1 MGLGFGVGAGEGA
14 SVSALSAVYPPAA
27 APAPVPRPAA
37 APAAPTRPRLWAL
50 WRARGGT
57 TGGISRSESDAE
69 GVSTEGVSDAVWLS
83 WEYEYEL
90 EDEPER
96 VDWGRERRKAGRGGA
111 RGEGERGERRGMR
124 VGAVEGVDGAVEEG
138 GGRTESSSLKD
149 VLRLVGGG
157 A

>member
-1 MGLGFGVGAGEGA
+1 M
-14 SVSALSAVYPPAA
+14 
-27 APAPVPRPAA
+27 
-37 APAAPTRPRLWAL
+37 
-50 WRARGGT
+50 
-57 TGGISRSESDAE
+57 
-69 GVSTEGVSDAVWLS
+69 STEGVSDAVWLS

-111 RGEGERGERRGMR
+111 RGEGERGERRGMS

-138 GGRTESSSLKD
+138 SGRTESSSLKD